1 MLIQQIHE
9 AISQLTPMQRQ
20 DLAEW
25 ITNSGE
31 FDARVAE
38 AAVVYG
44 QPHDMGYMTVEEYL
58 EFEENSP
65 IRHEY
70 VAGLIFAMSAVKL
83 RHAVVVSTLMFRIQN
98 HLRGG
103 PCDAIASQMKVHIRV
118 EENEFYYYPDVVVT
132 CGPQEMD
139 SVVVDTPR
147 LIIEV
152 LSPSTERTDRSEKR
166 LNYRHIASLEEYVL
180 VAQLPCEATIHRRS
194 ENWSPL
200 VLTTPE
206 SIVEFRSIGFS
217 IKLEQIYERVKRS

>member
-1 MLIQQIHE
+1 MMIREIRE
-9 AISQLTPMQRQ
+9 AIRKLTPMQRQ
-20 DLAEW
+20 DVAEW
-25 ITNSGE
+25 LTNSGE

-38 AAVVYG
+38 SAVVYG

-65 IRHEY
+65 MRHEY
-70 VAGLIFAMSAVKL
+70 AAGLIFAMPAVKL
-83 RHAVVVSTLMFRIQN
+83 RHAVVVSTLMYRMQN
-98 HLRGG
+98 HLREG

-152 LSPSTERTDRSEKR
+152 LSPSSERTDRSEKR

-180 VAQLPCEATIHRRS
+180 VAQLPYEVTIHRRS

-206 SIVEFRSIGFS
+206 SIVEFRSIGLGIS
-217 IKLEQIYERVKRS
+217 LEQIYQRVRRS